1 MKLPYIMHYGGE
13 IVKVSNRM
21 KVNIIVCLIGIIFIG
36 IYSMKQYSY
45 MTKCNELMDKYDF
58 YDQKVCDRILKGDNN
73 EVEDW
78 EQYKRDVKDAKF
90 KHDLYEEVERM
101 NR

>member
-1 MKLPYIMHYGGE
+1 MEKGVEKL
-13 IVKVSNRM
+13 KVSNQT
-21 KVNIIVCLIGIIFIG
+21 KVTIIVCLIGVIFIG

-45 MTKCNELMDKYDF
+45 MTKCNEVYSQQYGREKCYRN
-58 YDQKVCDRILKGDNN
+58 QGNNN

-90 KHDLYEEVERM
+90 KHDLYEEADRM